1 MPVVTR
7 PKLIT
12 PKIKERW
19 IVGVKGSDSVLVI
32 PGKTKAMTLDS
43 SPKRKGSHKV
53 APSEAASKQS
63 VRVQPP
69 RNAKSSKSPQSV
81 KSKASSRSSKSKS
94 ASKKQAAE
102 ILDQSYPTDSI
113 TLAEEELEAI
123 SVIYTEQMDKE
134 INNVTETIRGSFEN
148 LESEIE
154 NILSE

>member
-1 MPVVTR
+1 M
-7 PKLIT
+7 
-12 PKIKERW
+12 
-19 IVGVKGSDSVLVI
+19 KGSDSVLVI
-32 PGKTKAMTLDS
+32 PGEIQATTVDS
-43 SPKRKGSHKV
+43 SPKRRESHRI
-53 APSEAASKQS
+53 APSEAANNQS

-69 RNAKSSKSPQSV
+69 RNAKLSKSPQSV

-102 ILDQSYPTDSI
+102 ILDQSYPTGSI